1 MYADIED
8 KTEHIAI
15 INCFW
20 IVRVLIASK
29 KQLTVDKVIRD
40 SVTLLKNNHIAVVPI
55 HIPKDK
61 DPL

>member
-1 MYADIED
+1 MSVDIED
-8 KTEHIAI
+8 KTELTAI

-40 SVTLLKNNHIAVVPI
+40 SITLLKNNHIVVVPI
-55 HIPKDK
+55 HRPKDK